1 MNVMAQITRS
11 NQLAAPL
18 AARRAVL
25 RSARSSGRE
34 TAGAY
39 MRRCRERAGLSI
51 EDCAAKIAG
60 PQNERCHARNDLE
73 LLEDDR
79 PGNYYRL
86 ARSLND
92 HRVFGFSIS
101 VFLSLTSATADAGL
115 EEWPNGEGPGA

>member
-1 MNVMAQITRS
+1 MNAMTQITRS
-11 NQLAAPL
+11 DPLAAPL
-18 AARRAVL
+18 AARRAV
-25 RSARSSGRE
+25 RRSGRE

-51 EDCAAKIAG
+51 EECAAKIAG

-79 PGNYYRL
+79 PGNYWRL

-92 HRVFGFSIS
+92 HRVFGFSLS
-101 VFLSLTSATADAGL
+101 VFLSLASATADAGL
-115 EEWPNGEGPGA
+115 EEWPGA

>member
-1 MNVMAQITRS
+1 MNAISQITRADP
-11 NQLAAPL
+11 LAAPR

-51 EDCAAKIAG
+51 EECAAKIAG
-60 PQNERCHARNDLE
+60 AQNERCHARNDLQ

-86 ARSLND
+86 ARSLHD
-92 HRVFGFSIS
+92 HRVFGFSLS
-101 VFLSLTSATADAGL
+101 VFLSLTSATSDASFD
-115 EEWPNGEGPGA
+115 EWASA